1 MKIYK
6 TKDNNVIDQ
15 NIRIIAIIKKINISL
30 FILNFILIRFNYLS
44 PGNLKIYYNENKLLI
59 NIIYSILGF
68 YYSIYL
74 ITWAIEFYQV
84 KKITIR
90 YSKLR

>member
-6 TKDNNVIDQ
+6 TKDNNVIDN
-15 NIRIIAIIKKINISL
+15 NIKIIAIIKKINISL

-44 PGNLKIYYNENKLLI
+44 PENLKIYYNENKMVI

-68 YYSIYL
+68 YYLIYL
-74 ITWAIEFYQV
+74 MTWAYDFYQV

>member
-6 TKDNNVIDQ
+6 TKDNNVIDK
-15 NIRIIAIIKKINISL
+15 IIKIIAIIKKINISL
-30 FILNFILIRFNYLS
+30 FTLNFILIRFNYLS
-44 PGNLKIYYNENKLLI
+44 PENLKIYYNENKMVI

-68 YYSIYL
+68 YYLIYL
-74 ITWAIEFYQV
+74 MTWAYEFYQV

>member
-1 MKIYK
+1 MKNCKI
-6 TKDNNVIDQ
+6 KDSNVIDK
-15 NIRIIAIIKKINISL
+15 NTKIIAIIKKINISL

-44 PGNLKIYYNENKLLI
+44 PINLKIYYNENKMLI

-68 YYSIYL
+68 YYLLYL
-74 ITWAIEFYQV
+74 ITWACEFYQV
-84 KKITIR
+84 KRITIR